1 MDYRFTRTLEE
12 QGASFARSM
21 ARFQAGGGGAGTFFC
36 NALFA
41 VATIETAL
49 ARDGLDAA
57 AAARLRSQVAT
68 LIAPFDGEVRAY
80 AQVVADEADID
91 AHDDVVLAA
100 HCAHRSVLE
109 YLLTEY
115 ADNPA
120 AASIEREDVERF
132 DAELRRKIG
141 ERGPL
146 PSSDVPAG
154 IPASHW
160 WWRSGGPAA

>member
-1 MDYRFTRTLEE
+1 MDYRFNRTLEE
-12 QGASFARSM
+12 QVASFAQSM
-21 ARFQAGGGGAGTFFC
+21 MRFQAGGGGAGTFFY
-36 NALFA
+36 NAMFA
-41 VATIETAL
+41 VATIETVL

-57 AAARLRSQVAT
+57 AAAPVRSQVGSS
-68 LIAPFDGEVRAY
+68 IAPFDGQVRAY
-80 AQVVADEADID
+80 AQVVADEADIEAD
-91 AHDDVVLAA
+91 DDVALAA

-109 YLLTEY
+109 YLLTRY

-120 AASIEREDVERF
+120 AASIEREDIERF

-146 PSSDVPAG
+146 PAADVPAG

-160 WWRSGGPAA
+160 WWCGSVAA

>member
-1 MDYRFTRTLEE
+1 MDDRFNRTLED
-12 QGASFARSM
+12 QVASFAQSM
-21 ARFQAGGGGAGTFFC
+21 MRFQAGGFYAGMFFRK
-36 NALFA
+36 ALFA
-41 VATIETAL
+41 VATIEAAL
-49 ARDGLDAA
+49 VRDGLGAA
-57 AAARLRSQVAT
+57 AAARVRSQVAT
-68 LIAPFDGEVRAY
+68 SIAPFDGQVRAF
-80 AQVVADEADID
+80 AQIFADEADID
-91 AHDDVVLAA
+91 ADDDVALAA

-120 AASIEREDVERF
+120 AASIEREDIERF

-146 PSSDVPAG
+146 PAAEVPPG

-160 WWRSGGPAA
+160 WWRNGGPGA

>member
-1 MDYRFTRTLEE
+1 MDYRFNRPLEE
-12 QGASFARSM
+12 QVADFTQSIG
-21 ARFQAGGGGAGTFFC
+21 RFQAGGGGAGTFFRY
-36 NALFA
+36 ALFA
-41 VATIETAL
+41 LATLEAAL

-57 AAARLRSQVAT
+57 AAARVRREVAT
-68 LIAPFDGEVRAY
+68 SIAPFDGQVRAF
-80 AQVVADEADID
+80 AQIFADDADID
-91 AHDDVVLAA
+91 ADDDVALAT
-100 HCAHRSVLE
+100 HCAHRSILE

-120 AASIEREDVERF
+120 AASIEREDIERF

-146 PSSDVPAG
+146 PAADVPAG

-160 WWRSGGPAA
+160 WWRSGGPGA

>member
-1 MDYRFTRTLEE
+1 MDYRFTRTLEDLV
-12 QGASFARSM
+12 ASFAQSM
-21 ARFQAGGGGAGTFFC
+21 VRFQAGGGGAGTFFC
-36 NALFA
+36 NAMFA

-57 AAARLRSQVAT
+57 AAARVRSQVAT
-68 LIAPFDGEVRAY
+68 SIAPFDGQVRAF
-80 AQVVADEADID
+80 AQIFADDAEID
-91 AHDDVVLAA
+91 ADDDVALAA

-120 AASIEREDVERF
+120 AASIEREDIERF

-146 PSSDVPAG
+146 PPSEVPAG
-154 IPASHW
+154 MPASHW
-160 WWRSGGPAA
+160 WWRGSIAA